1 MGIFQKGQTNS
12 FVTCVSIK
20 IALYYCSWQFK
31 EIQVHVGQGND
42 VRVKIQGVSKKG
54 QGMIGMASH
63 FPKGVM
69 TCQCK

>member
-1 MGIFQKGQTNS
+1 MGIFQKDQTNS

-42 VRVKIQGVSKKG
+42 VRVKIQGYQRKGKK
-54 QGMIGMASH
+54 
-63 FPKGVM
+63 
-69 TCQCK
+69 